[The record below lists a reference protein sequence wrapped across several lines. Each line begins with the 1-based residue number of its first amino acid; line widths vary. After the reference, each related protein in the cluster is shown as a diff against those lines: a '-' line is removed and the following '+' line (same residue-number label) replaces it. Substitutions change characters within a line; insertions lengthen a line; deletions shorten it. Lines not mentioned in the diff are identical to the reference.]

1 MRRIAPVVLAAAV
14 FLLPAGCAHAPKGGT
29 AAPTKKASPQ
39 AIKQFD
45 RVRAEIHAAFEA
57 IPKSYG
63 ADPVGELEKIGEA
76 TKRMQAAEAALTPDL
91 KGLATYPTLTTNLAA
106 LKHKIQE
113 ATLIQHC
120 SAARRHILER
130 HHAGH
135 KASTP
140 ELKTLSDAVAALDA
154 FEPKADKDVVVPW
167 KTELARLEKEND
179 KIVPLRTQ
187 IPGPPRTPP
196 EQARYDAHMTTA
208 SAAANKALAAVVADA
223 KKPGPLPAADLTAL
237 ATAAGQV
244 KSVDPKAARYY
255 LHRLEAFHLVSDLRE
270 GSAAGAKAMADR
282 LGGTVARQGKTR
294 GRRLRVTLK
303 GEKDTCYTLFAPAGT
318 KFRPARAKDA
328 HGYTIDDATYDGL
341 AATGTCLMGA
351 SSVRLEAATPRKA
364 PYVVVAI
371 PRAKMPLFLATY
383 LALNP
388 GDPCNLAQWKDEWLH
403 PIPGTVV
410 WGGGEP
416 YLVTKVSPPAQK
428 IVGLTTTSGGH
439 VRATKLQLVDD
450 APPTVKY
457 ATPVLFPGCDG
468 SRARPGIDRK
478 FTAAVQEIRQAW
490 STHPIRAPFDRA
502 GEMYDHGRAWVSGHS
517 PDAKAKK
524 AAAPAKQAPAKK

>member
-1 MRRIAPVVLAAAV
+1 MRRIAPVVLAAAA

-29 AAPTKKASPQ
+29 AAPTKKTSPQ
-39 AIKQFD
+39 AKKQFD
-45 RVRAEIHAAFEA
+45 QVRAEIHSAFEA

-63 ADPVGELEKIGEA
+63 ADPAGELEKIGLA
-76 TKRMQAAEAALTPDL
+76 TKRMEAAEAALTPDL

-106 LKHKIQE
+106 LKRKIQE

-120 SAARRHILER
+120 SAARRRILEA

-135 KASTP
+135 KASAA
-140 ELKTLSDAVAALDA
+140 ELKALTDAVAALDA
-154 FEPKADKDVVVPW
+154 FEPKAEKDVVAPW
-167 KTELARLEKEND
+167 KSELARLDEENG

-196 EQARYDAHMTTA
+196 EQARYDAKMATA
-208 SAAANKALAAVVADA
+208 SAAANNALAALVTDA
-223 KKPGPLPAADLTAL
+223 KKPGALPAADLTAL

-255 LHRLEAFHLVSDLRE
+255 LHRLEAFRLVSDLRQASPE
-270 GSAAGAKAMADR
+270 GAKALADR
-282 LGGTVARQGKTR
+282 LGGTVTHSGTTR
-294 GRRLRVTLK
+294 GRRLRVRLK

-318 KFRPARAKDA
+318 RFRRMRAAGA
-328 HGYTIDDATYDGL
+328 HDYAIEDATYDGL
-341 AATGTCLMGA
+341 AAAGLCLMGA
-351 SSVRLEAATPRKA
+351 APVRLEATTARKA

-371 PRAKMPLFLATY
+371 PRAKMPLFLVTY

-388 GDPCNLAQWKDEWLH
+388 GDPCNLAQWKDEWLD

-457 ATPVLFPGCDG
+457 ATPVLFPGCEG
-468 SRARPGIDRK
+468 SRARPGIDK
-478 FTAAVQEIRQAW
+478 AYTAAVREIRQAW
-490 STHPIRAPFDRA
+490 SAHPIRAPFDRA
-502 GEMYDHGRAWVSGHS
+502 GEMYDHGRAWIDGHS

-524 AAAPAKQAPAKK
+524 AAAPAKQAPKK